1 MHGMRSTRINF
12 PQFHG
17 LTCLRGFGVQNAQ
30 ARETPLHWSKHARD
44 AVNREAGQPRGKHA
58 DVERGAKEGKIKR
71 YREACA
77 AEKREGCSEG
87 D

>member
-1 MHGMRSTRINF
+1 M
-12 PQFHG
+12 
-17 LTCLRGFGVQNAQ
+17 
-30 ARETPLHWSKHARD
+30 
-44 AVNREAGQPRGKHA
+44 NREAGQPRGKRA

>member
-1 MHGMRSTRINF
+1 MECGAQGSIF
-12 PQFHG
+12 LQFHG

-44 AVNREAGQPRGKHA
+44 AVNREAGQPRGKRA